1 MTGHLDFL
9 TNLAEVYIEI
19 QTRVLVACVVEGKF
33 EIMEIFINDVCV
45 VYLLLVVLFLAL
57 LLLHLSY
64 IS

>member
-1 MTGHLDFL
+1 M
-9 TNLAEVYIEI
+9 EV
-19 QTRVLVACVVEGKF
+19 
-33 EIMEIFINDVCV
+33 FINDVCV

>member
-1 MTGHLDFL
+1 
-9 TNLAEVYIEI
+9 
-19 QTRVLVACVVEGKF
+19 
-33 EIMEIFINDVCV
+33 MEIFINDVCV